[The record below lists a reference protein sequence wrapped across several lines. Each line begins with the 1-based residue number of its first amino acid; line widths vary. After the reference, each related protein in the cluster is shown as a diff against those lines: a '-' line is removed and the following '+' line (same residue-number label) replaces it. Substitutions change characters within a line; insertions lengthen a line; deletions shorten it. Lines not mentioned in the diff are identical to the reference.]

1 MRVFSC
7 LTKRPLESKG
17 RSSRWYRGAFNTS
30 STGEYRKEHFNVVGH
45 RLAGG
50 KKESIS
56 QTSKAVVSDKYY
68 RGAAFY
74 SKVFFFFYYYF
85 DVREKLRAGS

>member
-1 MRVFSC
+1 M
-7 LTKRPLESKG
+7 
-17 RSSRWYRGAFNTS
+17 
-30 STGEYRKEHFNVVGH
+30 
-45 RLAGG
+45 
-50 KKESIS
+50 
-56 QTSKAVVSDKYY
+56 SDKYY